1 MAKVCVKELTQ
12 NIFRFCCLSWLFWPS
27 LKALAAAALGQIS
40 RVLFPPLGTQSRMEP
55 IRISTYVT
63 THTRTRSR
71 ILREKA
77 PKKIRKKQKS
87 TLEISNLGTTSLRKV
102 LNSSLLPGLYDIDP
116 WDAAICSK
124 EL

>member
-1 MAKVCVKELTQ
+1 MGKKMAKVCVKELTQ

-77 PKKIRKKQKS
+77 PKKYGKNRRALSRYQ
-87 TLEISNLGTTSLRKV
+87 TWGLRHYEKF
-102 LNSSLLPGLYDIDP
+102 
-116 WDAAICSK
+116 
-124 EL
+124 